1 MYQITKKPKIMKKIF
16 ALICL
21 SMLFVSCSTSKIE
34 RQSMRTLD
42 GDWTLTD
49 ISYPG
54 SSGLVDVTLFD
65 TASMNCFQNSSWNFV
80 SNNNTGHYT
89 LSGSDCPS
97 GQQKFAWNIETLQNN
112 TYAFTLK
119 PVDKGDNSRK
129 IKQGFG
135 MEITQLNDY
144 NMTTRQTVQY
154 NGAPFIVQM
163 EFSKNR

>member
-1 MYQITKKPKIMKKIF
+1 MKRIF

-21 SMLFVSCSTSKIE
+21 SVLFVSCSTSKIE
-34 RQSMRTLD
+34 RQSMRSLD

-54 SSGLVDVTLFD
+54 SSGLVDVTLFN

-80 SNNNTGHYT
+80 SNNNTGNFVLY
-89 LSGSDCPS
+89 GSDCPS
-97 GQQKFAWNIETLQNN
+97 GEQNFAWNIETTESN
-112 TYAFTLK
+112 TYNFTLK
-119 PVDKGDNSRK
+119 PLTKGVNPQK
-129 IKQGFG
+129 INKGYS
-135 MEITQLNDY
+135 MEITQLNDF